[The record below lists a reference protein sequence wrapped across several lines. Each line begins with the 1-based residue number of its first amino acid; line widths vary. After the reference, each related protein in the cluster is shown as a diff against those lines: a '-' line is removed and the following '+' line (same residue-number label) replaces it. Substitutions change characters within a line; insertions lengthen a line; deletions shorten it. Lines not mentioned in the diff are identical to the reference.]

1 MKVSVNGVKLNR
13 WYVYCYI
20 DMSATALFL
29 GIFDT
34 WLSLKDFW
42 DILTKVYPQQ
52 DVFVREEQLEESVT
66 MDLAAAPE
74 YSRLAVEQVE

>member
-1 MKVSVNGVKLNR
+1 MKVSVNGIKLNR

-42 DILTKVYPQQ
+42 DILTKVYTQQ

-66 MDLAAAPE
+66 MDLAAASEPC
-74 YSRLAVEQVE
+74 RLAVNQME